1 MKNKRKIGIC
11 LSIFSTILA
20 IVCFVSANYVDKAQ
34 KMQYKST
41 YNAYM
46 NLFSSNNKSI
56 PKENLTKKEIN
67 DVKKDVNN
75 IAYAAK
81 KQELEKKLDE
91 LEDYV
96 TLRDNIDKSIT
107 GDVLNSDVSIYT
119 INSFNVKNKKLPKKY
134 QNLLEP
140 KITIMYNQMKQISDT
155 KDAVKQL
162 FSDDN
167 YEQVKSDVTRDSYN
181 NVVLMQ
187 QSLKQ
192 KDIANEQQKYLEKV
206 NSELT
211 RREEEERK
219 RQEEERRRQEE
230 ERKRQ
235 IQAAWSVLN
244 VPYISQNKNGVLNG
258 CEAAS
263 LLMGLQYK
271 GYLQGIDLATYAT
284 NMPKSTDPFQGFT
297 YDIFGLAPTNVPHW
311 IAPSPLAQY
320 GRSSS
325 GNNGVIDATGKSL
338 DELDSQIQAG
348 NPVVIYLTGKLKSP
362 KAYIENA
369 PKNIH
374 VLLLTGYNAITK
386 EQIITDPWTHDDGR
400 TKWQVSKETVEKI
413 YNATGKRA
421 VIIS

>member
-1 MKNKRKIGIC
+1 MKSKRKIGIC

-67 DVKKDVNN
+67 AVKKDVNN

-91 LEDYV
+91 LDDYV

-271 GYLQGIDLATYAT
+271 GYLQGIDLATYAS

>member
-1 MKNKRKIGIC
+1 MKSKRKIGIC

-81 KQELEKKLDE
+81 KQELKKKLDE
-91 LEDYV
+91 LDDYV

-107 GDVLNSDVSIYT
+107 DDVLNSDVSIYT

-155 KDAVKQL
+155 KDAVKKL

-230 ERKRQ
+230 ERKRH